1 MDYQFERLPQLSD
14 QRKTL
19 PRKGLYSKR
28 TRVITD
34 RAWHHSLTKK
44 DLAGSTA
51 AGFARYHVESL
62 GWPGVGYT
70 FVIEP
75 RNVVNTSYGRRARIV
90 YCHDIDRRTYHVGN
104 SNQFALGICVAG
116 DYRTEELDDSTI
128 MSIAELQQ
136 ALVDDGIG
144 QVDKS
149 HHEFPGYSWKQC
161 CRFDYQNVINTTNVS
176 TPPKSEVPSTY
187 MIQEGDTYWSI
198 AHKESAAGVTVDDL
212 IRANPD
218 VDPTQLRVG
227 QVINFNVSNRSKSPT
242 KGNKKNGFVE
252 VLSSTLNRRKESSFT
267 AAITGQLTRGMIV
280 KVYAKQ
286 GQMYHIGSL
295 DWCSANA
302 PYVKYHQAIH
312 YRRLLRVVSPLLRGG
327 DVRYVQG
334 RLKVLGFDPGS
345 IDGIYGNRTRS
356 AVTRY
361 QQTERIQID
370 GSVGEQTWGQLF
382 D

>member
-1 MDYQFERLPQLSD
+1 MAYQFERLPQLSD

-62 GWPGVGYT
+62 RWPGVGYT

-75 RNVVNTSYGRRARIV
+75 QNVVATSNGRRARIV

-116 DYRTEELDDSTI
+116 DYRTEELDDYTI

-136 ALVDDGIG
+136 ALVDDKIG

-161 CRFDYQNVINTTNVS
+161 CRFDYQNVINITTNIS
-176 TPPKSEVPSTY
+176 TFPKNEVPSTY

-212 IRANPD
+212 RRANPD

-227 QVINFNVSNRSKSPT
+227 QVINFNLSEADVKGSK
-242 KGNKKNGFVE
+242 KINGFVE
-252 VLSSTLNRRKESSFT
+252 VLSSTLNRRKEPSFT
-267 AAITGQLTRGMIV
+267 STVTGQLTRGMIV

-286 GQMYHIGSL
+286 GQLFHIGSL

-312 YRRLLRVVSPLLRGG
+312 YRRLLRVGSPLLRGD

-334 RLKVLGFDPGS
+334 RIKVLGFDPGS

-356 AVTRY
+356 AVRMY
-361 QQTERIQID
+361 QQSQRIQVD
-370 GSVGEQTWGQLF
+370 GIVGQQTWGQLF